1 MNGKT
6 RGKVK
11 NVYIIVIVIEKL
23 KKKRSQPAKKKAT
36 RGRQDLRINVFNN
49 KASSKNISIKLAVIR
64 SLFRLYFRGEKV
76 NLFQSGR
83 RTERGVVPLGVVC
96 LMLLLKLLP

>member
-1 MNGKT
+1 MKNSRESQKRIYNCDRNREVGK
-6 RGKVK
+6 KAK
-11 NVYIIVIVIEKL
+11 PA
-23 KKKRSQPAKKKAT
+23 SQKKKA

-83 RTERGVVPLGVVC
+83 HTVREVVPLC
-96 LMLLLKLLP
+96 I

>member
-1 MNGKT
+1 MKGKT

-23 KKKRSQPAKKKAT
+23 DEEKKAKPASQKKKT

-83 RTERGVVPLGVVC
+83 HTEREVVPSWC
-96 LMLLLKLLP
+96 I